1 MRTGSVTLGTM
12 APGGTGWIRKEMLD
26 LQGMRTIAFTATPL
40 IARARQAVKVRR
52 NFGGG
57 HEIKRGFLAFW
68 TPLQVID

>member
-26 LQGMRTIAFTATPL
+26 LEGVRTIAFTSTPV
-40 IARARQAVKVRR
+40 ISKAERAIKVRR
-52 NFGGG
+52 TFGGG
-57 HEIKRGFLAFW
+57 HEIKRGFLALW